1 MTLAGLEEGRS
12 ALGRSLLER
21 KDLSSDWVP
30 SFAAVPR
37 TPFLPE
43 LMWPY
48 DMDSGTTVAAHM
60 LDDPAVYFRYADAD
74 VPIVTQWDDGASDG
88 PGKVATSSASMPS
101 VVFRMLRE
109 LDVTA
114 GQRVLEIGT
123 GTGWNAAL
131 LAHRLGHDNVVSIE
145 IDSNVA
151 FAARAR
157 LAAFGLPV
165 LVLARDGEL
174 GDEPGSPYD
183 RIIATAGLRRI
194 PAAWIR
200 QTRPGGLIV
209 APWGTHYGNQ
219 DAIVRLAV
227 ADDGASASG
236 RFVGPV
242 EFMKLRAQRLPF
254 AGHPEYVPDGVAGAD
269 RSTTS
274 VTEHELLGNDRFAV
288 NSFAIGL
295 RVRHC
300 FQQAAAKREGAR
312 PVWFYGL
319 TDRSW
324 ACVMFRDG
332 QTDADVYQSGPR
344 NLWDE
349 VLGALRWWRASG
361 EPGYERLGLTV
372 TAEGQRAW
380 LDRPAETW
388 EL

>member
-1 MTLAGLEEGRS
+1 MTLPGLEEGRS

-48 DMDSGTTVAAHM
+48 DMDSGTTVTADM
-60 LDDPAVYFRYADAD
+60 MDDPAVYFRYADSD

-109 LDVTA
+109 LDVAA

-131 LAHRLGHDNVVSIE
+131 LAHRLGHENVVSIE
-145 IDSNVA
+145 IDADVA
-151 FAARAR
+151 FAARTR

-174 GDEPGSPYD
+174 GDEAGAPYD

-194 PAAWIR
+194 PAAWLR

-219 DAIVRLAV
+219 DAIVRLALNG
-227 ADDGASASG
+227 DGTSASG
-236 RFVGPV
+236 RFAGPV

-274 VTEHELLGNDRFAV
+274 VTEHELLGGDRFAV

-295 RVRHC
+295 RVRDC
-300 FQQAAAKREGAR
+300 FHQAAPKRGGAR

-324 ACVMFRDG
+324 ACIMLRDG

-372 TAEGQRAW
+372 TTGGQRAW
-380 LDRPAETW
+380 LDRPSESW